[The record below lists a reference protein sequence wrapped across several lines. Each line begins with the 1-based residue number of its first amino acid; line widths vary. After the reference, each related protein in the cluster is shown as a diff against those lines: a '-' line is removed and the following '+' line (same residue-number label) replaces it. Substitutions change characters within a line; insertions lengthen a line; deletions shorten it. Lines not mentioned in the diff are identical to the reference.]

1 MPEVYSK
8 ALGSSLQF
16 KRIVGHIKGKQPGPT
31 VVFFGG
37 IHGNEPAGIFALD
50 EVVKKLRS
58 NKTPFN
64 GEFFA
69 VAGNVSALQKKVR
82 FHEEDL
88 NRIWHPERIAQLERQ
103 NGRETPDAKEMRA
116 LMGFLK
122 ELFSTT
128 SPPYYFI
135 DLHTTSGE
143 TSPFIVVNDSLLNRK
158 FVSNYPLPIILG
170 IEEYLS
176 GALLSHINEMGYVSF
191 GYESGQ
197 HDAASAIENSIN
209 FINYTLA
216 LTGAVD
222 VGVEELAKL
231 RCKVADSCDE
241 PHTFYEIY
249 YQHEIGPSDQFDM
262 LPGFVNFQ
270 KVPKNQPIAINGQ
283 GVIKTTKPRQL
294 FMPLYQK
301 KGSEGFYFIREIP
314 RFFLWMSK
322 WVRNL
327 KMDSVLTL
335 LPGINWASN
344 DKVALM
350 VNKKIARFMAKPI
363 FHLLGYRA
371 RYIDQNHLIIKNRE
385 RNSKERDYIDAPW
398 YR

>member
-8 ALGSSLQF
+8 ALGNSLQF
-16 KRIVGHIKGKQPGPT
+16 KRIVGHLKGKQPGPT

-50 EVVKKLRS
+50 EVLKQLQS
-58 NKTPFN
+58 NQTPIS

-88 NRIWHPERIAQLERQ
+88 NRIWHPERIALVKSQYDD
-103 NGRETPDAKEMRA
+103 ETHDAKEMRE
-116 LMGFLK
+116 LLEFLN
-122 ELFSTT
+122 ELFNTT

-176 GALLSHINEMGYVSF
+176 GALLSYINEMGYVSF

-197 HDAASAIENSIN
+197 HDTVSAIENSID

-216 LTGAVD
+216 LIGSVT
-222 VGVEELAKL
+222 VGEQELAKL
-231 RCKVADSCDE
+231 KGKVADSCDE

-249 YQHEIGPSDQFDM
+249 YQHEIGSNDQFDM

-270 KVPKNQPIAINGQ
+270 KVAKNQPIAVNGQ

-322 WVRNL
+322 WARKL
-327 KMDSVLTL
+327 KVDSILTL
-335 LPGINWASN
+335 LPGIDWASEN
-344 DKVALM
+344 KVALT
-350 VNKKIARFMAKPI
+350 VNQKVARFMAKPI

-371 RYIDQNHLIIKNRE
+371 RYIDQDHLIVKNRE
-385 RNSKERDYIDAPW
+385 RNSKEKDYVDEPW

>member
-1 MPEVYSK
+1 M
-8 ALGSSLQF
+8 F
-16 KRIVGHIKGKQPGPT
+16 
-31 VVFFGG
+31 FFGG

-50 EVVKKLRS
+50 EVLKQLQS
-58 NKTPFN
+58 NQTPIK

-82 FHEEDL
+82 FHQEDL
-88 NRIWHPERIAQLERQ
+88 NRIWHPERISRLE
-103 NGRETPDAKEMRA
+103 NGDIDETPDASEMKE

-122 ELFSTT
+122 KLFKNTR
-128 SPPYYFI
+128 PPYYFI

-158 FVSNYPLPIILG
+158 FVSHYPLPIILG

-176 GALLSHINEMGYVSF
+176 GALLSYINEMGYVSF

-197 HDAASAIENSIN
+197 HDTVSAIENSID
-209 FINYTLA
+209 FINYTLG
-216 LTGAVD
+216 LTGTIEVN
-222 VGVEELAKL
+222 GQELERL
-231 RCKVADSCDE
+231 RCKVADSCDGS
-241 PHTFYEIY
+241 HTFYEIY
-249 YQHEIGPSDQFDM
+249 YQHEIGPNDHFEM

-270 KVPKNQPIAINGQ
+270 KVAKNQPIAINGQ

-322 WVRNL
+322 WVRKL
-327 KMDSVLTL
+327 KVDGILTL
-335 LPGINWASN
+335 LPGINWAN
-344 DKVALM
+344 DDKVALT
-350 VNKKIARFMAKPI
+350 VNKKVARFMAKPI

-371 RYIDQNHLIIKNRE
+371 RYYDQDHLIIKNRE
-385 RNSKERDYIDAPW
+385 RNSKEKDYVGEPW